1 MSDRLKQPP
10 REREYRDPEE
20 KEQPLPVILLVL
32 AAALIGW
39 GGWYITTL
47 NGTADP
53 TLGDRRTIAALAPAV
68 PAAGAVDGGQVF
80 ASKCA
85 ACHQAT
91 GLGVAGVFPPLAD
104 SPWVL
109 ESETRLTQILLHG
122 IQGPIDVLGTTYN
135 GLMPPWNALS
145 DDEIAA
151 VATYIR
157 SSWGNSAAPVT
168 AATVA
173 AQRAATA
180 ARTTPWTGGAELLT
194 VP

>member
-10 REREYRDPEE
+10 RQREYGDPEE
-20 KEQPLPVILLVL
+20 HTQPLPRVLIVL
-32 AAALIGW
+32 AAAMVGW
-39 GGWYITTL
+39 GAWYITTL

-53 TLGDRRTIAALAPAV
+53 RLGDRRTLSALEPAV
-68 PAAGAVDGGQVF
+68 AAAGAVDGAQIF
-80 ASKCA
+80 AGKCA

-91 GLGVAGVFPPLAD
+91 GLGVAGVFPPLAG

-109 ESETRLTQILLHG
+109 ESEARLTQILLHG

-157 SSWGNSAAPVT
+157 ASWGNSAAPIT

-180 ARTTPWTGGAELLT
+180 SRTSAWSGGAELLT
-194 VP
+194 IP